1 MYLDLPHLPALTAAG
16 QDSRLAEWVVRE
28 VRSSE
33 MRDVYVAGAGMTRF
47 AKQPDRSLKD
57 LTAEAVNAALKD
69 AGQTVGEV
77 QSCYFGNAVAGSITG
92 QEMLAGQFLLRP
104 LGFGGIPVFNV
115 ENACA
120 SASTAFHLAW
130 QAVATG
136 VHDAVLAVGAE
147 KMTHPDKARSFAA
160 IGGSVDVETTLADRP
175 AGRSFLMD
183 MYAESSLRYMEQTGA
198 TRADFARVVVK
209 NQRHGMLNPAAQYG
223 GELTVEQV
231 LAAREI
237 VWPFTLQMC
246 SPISDGAAAA
256 LLVSGELVPPSSPL
270 VAVLA
275 SVVRSAPAD
284 GVASVTGLA
293 AGAAYEAA
301 GIGPVDLDCAEV
313 HDAAASAELV
323 IYEQLGLAE
332 PGGGAALIR
341 SGQTALGGSLPVN
354 TSGGLLARGHP
365 IGATGLAQIVEA
377 VAQLRGTAGER
388 QVPGARLAL
397 TQNAGGWHGSDNVAS
412 VVHIFGGLAA

>member
-1 MYLDLPHLPALTAAG
+1 M
-16 QDSRLAEWVVRE
+16 
-28 VRSSE
+28 

-47 AKQPDRSLKD
+47 AKQTGRTLKD
-57 LTAEAVNAALKD
+57 LTAEAVTAALKA
-69 AGQTVGEV
+69 AGQPVRDV
-77 QSCYFGNAVAGSITG
+77 QSCYFGNAVAGSMTG

-104 LGFGGIPVFNV
+104 LGLAGIPVFNV

-136 VHDAVLAVGAE
+136 VHDAVLAVAAE

-160 IGGSVDVETTLADRP
+160 IRGFGGVAAAAEKRTPPDRPRSFAAIGGSVDVETVPADPP

-183 MYAESSLRYMEQTGA
+183 MYAGAALRYMERTGT
-198 TRADFARVVVK
+198 TRADLARVVVK
-209 NQRHGMLNPAAQYG
+209 NHRHGQLNPTAQYG

-256 LLVSGELVPPSSPL
+256 LLVSRDLCAPGPA

-275 SVVRSAPAD
+275 SAVRSAPAD
-284 GVASVTGLA
+284 ETTSVTSLA
-293 AGAAYEAA
+293 AAAAYEQA
-301 GIGPVDLDCAEV
+301 GLGPADLHCVEA

-323 IYEQLGLAE
+323 IYEKLGLAA
-332 PGGGAALIR
+332 PGDGAALIR
-341 SGQTALGGSLPVN
+341 NGNTMLGGPRPVN

-365 IGATGLAQIVEA
+365 IGATG
-377 VAQLRGTAGER
+377 
-388 QVPGARLAL
+388 
-397 TQNAGGWHGSDNVAS
+397 
-412 VVHIFGGLAA
+412 

>member
-1 MYLDLPHLPALTAAG
+1 VHVDLHHLPPL
-16 QDSRLAEWVVRE
+16 SVMRE
-28 VRSSE
+28 
-33 MRDVYVAGAGMTRF
+33 VYVAGVGMTRF
-47 AKQPDRSLKD
+47 AKQPGRTLKD
-57 LTAEAVNAALKD
+57 LTAEAVGAALKD
-69 AGQTVGEV
+69 AGQTIEDV
-77 QSCYFGNAVAGSITG
+77 QSCYFGNAVAGSMTG
-92 QEMLAGQFLLRP
+92 QEMLAGQFVLRP
-104 LGFGGIPVFNV
+104 LGLGGIPVFNI

-120 SASTAFHLAW
+120 SAASAFHLAW

-136 VHDAVLAVGAE
+136 VHDVVLAVGAE

-160 IGGSVDVETTLADRP
+160 IGGSVDVETAPADLP
-175 AGRSFLMD
+175 DGRSFLMD
-183 MYAESSLRYMEQTGA
+183 MYADAALRYMERTGT
-198 TRADFARVVVK
+198 TRADLARVVVK
-209 NQRHGMLNPAAQYG
+209 NQRHGKLNPAAQYG

-231 LAAREI
+231 LTAREI

-256 LLVSGELVPPSSPL
+256 LLVGGDLVSSGPS

-275 SVVRSAPAD
+275 SAAATAPAD
-284 GVASVTGLA
+284 GSASVTGLA
-293 AGAAYEAA
+293 AAAAYEQA
-301 GIGPVDLDCAEV
+301 GLGPGDLDCVEV

-341 SGQTALGGSLPVN
+341 NGKTGLSGSLPVN

-377 VAQLRGTAGER
+377 VTQLSGTAGGR
-388 QVPGARLAL
+388 QVPGARIAL

-412 VVHIFGGLAA
+412 VVHIFGRRPA

>member
-1 MYLDLPHLPALTAAG
+1 
-16 QDSRLAEWVVRE
+16 
-28 VRSSE
+28 
-33 MRDVYVAGAGMTRF
+33 MRDVYVAGLGMTRF
-47 AKQPDRSLKD
+47 AKQPGRTLKD
-57 LTAEAVNAALKD
+57 LTAEAVTAALKD
-69 AGQTVGEV
+69 AGQSVEDV
-77 QSCYFGNAVAGSITG
+77 RSCYFGNAVAGSMTG

-104 LGFGGIPVFNV
+104 LGLGEISVFNV

-160 IGGSVDVETTLADRP
+160 IGGSVDVETAPADLP

-183 MYAESSLRYMEQTGA
+183 LYAGAALRYMERTGT
-198 TRADFARVVVK
+198 TRADLARVVVK
-209 NQRHGMLNPAAQYG
+209 NHRHGRLNPAAQYG

-237 VWPFTLQMC
+237 VWPFTLPMC

-256 LLVSGELVPPSSPL
+256 LLVSRDLCPSGPA
-270 VAVLA
+270 VTVLA
-275 SVVRSAPAD
+275 SAARSAPVD
-284 GVASVTGLA
+284 GMTSVTSLA
-293 AGAAYEAA
+293 AAAAYEQA
-301 GIGPVDLDCAEV
+301 GLGPADLHCVEV

-341 SGQTALGGSLPVN
+341 SGNTTLGGSRPVN

-377 VAQLRGTAGER
+377 VAQLRGTAGGR
-388 QVPGARLAL
+388 QVPGARIAL

-412 VVHIFGGLAA
+412 VVHIFERRTA

>member
-1 MYLDLPHLPALTAAG
+1 
-16 QDSRLAEWVVRE
+16 
-28 VRSSE
+28 
-33 MRDVYVAGAGMTRF
+33 MRDVYVAGIGMTRF

-57 LTAEAVNAALKD
+57 LTAEAVNAAMKD
-69 AGQTVGEV
+69 AGRTVGEV

-160 IGGSVDVETTLADRP
+160 IGGSVDVETAPADLP

-183 MYAESSLRYMEQTGA
+183 MYAGAALRYMERTGA
-198 TRADFARVVVK
+198 TRDDLARVVVK
-209 NQRHGMLNPAAQYG
+209 NQRHGKLNPTAQYG

-237 VWPFTLQMC
+237 VWPFTLPMC

-256 LLVSGELVPPSSPL
+256 LVVSRDLCSSASP
-270 VAVLA
+270 VTVLA
-275 SVVRSAPAD
+275 SAARSAPVD
-284 GVASVTGLA
+284 GMASVTSLA
-293 AGAAYEAA
+293 AAAAYEQA
-301 GIGPVDLDCAEV
+301 GLGPADLDCVEV

-332 PGGGAALIR
+332 PGGGPELIR
-341 SGQTALGGSLPVN
+341 SGEVRLGGPRPVN

-377 VAQLRGTAGER
+377 VQQLRGAAGDR
-388 QVPGARLAL
+388 QVPGARVAL
-397 TQNAGGWHGSDNVAS
+397 TQNAGGWHDGDNVAS
-412 VVHIFGGLAA
+412 VVHVFAGR

>member
-1 MYLDLPHLPALTAAG
+1 
-16 QDSRLAEWVVRE
+16 
-28 VRSSE
+28 
-33 MRDVYVAGAGMTRF
+33 MRDVYVAGIGMTRF
-47 AKQPDRSLKD
+47 AKQPGRSLKD
-57 LTAEAVNAALKD
+57 LTAEAVHAAMKD
-69 AGQTVGEV
+69 AGQTADDVR
-77 QSCYFGNAVAGSITG
+77 SCYFGNAVAGSMTG
-92 QEMLAGQFLLRP
+92 QEMLAGQFMLRP

-136 VHDAVLAVGAE
+136 VHGAVLAVGAE

-160 IGGSVDVETTLADRP
+160 IGGSVDVETAPADLP

-209 NQRHGMLNPAAQYG
+209 NQRHGRLNPAAQYG

-256 LLVSGELVPPSSPL
+256 LLVSEEFRPSGSAA
-270 VAVLA
+270 VTVLA
-275 SVVRSAPAD
+275 SVARSAPVD
-284 GVASVTGLA
+284 GATSVTGLA

-301 GIGPVDLDCAEV
+301 GLGPADLHCAEV

-323 IYEQLGLAE
+323 IYEQLALAE

-341 SGQTALGGSLPVN
+341 SGEVALGGPLPVN

-377 VAQLRGTAGER
+377 VLQLRGAAGDR
-388 QVPGARLAL
+388 QVPDARVAL
-397 TQNAGGWHGSDNVAS
+397 TQNAGGWHDRDNVAS
-412 VVHIFGGLAA
+412 VVHIFGRRAA

>member
-1 MYLDLPHLPALTAAG
+1 M
-16 QDSRLAEWVVRE
+16 
-28 VRSSE
+28 
-33 MRDVYVAGAGMTRF
+33 MRDVYVAGVGMTRF
-47 AKQPDRSLKD
+47 AKQPGRTLKD
-57 LTAEAVNAALKD
+57 LTAEAVTATLKD
-69 AGQTVGEV
+69 AGQSVRDV
-77 QSCYFGNAVAGSITG
+77 QSCYFGNAVAGSMTG

-104 LGFGGIPVFNV
+104 LGLAGIPVFNV

-136 VHDAVLAVGAE
+136 VQDAVLAVAAE

-160 IGGSVDVETTLADRP
+160 IGGSVDVETVPADP
-175 AGRSFLMD
+175 PVGRSFLMD
-183 MYAESSLRYMEQTGA
+183 MYAGAALRYMERTGT
-198 TRADFARVVVK
+198 TRADLARVVVK
-209 NQRHGMLNPAAQYG
+209 NHRHGQLNPAAQYG

-237 VWPFTLQMC
+237 VWPFTLPMC

-256 LLVSGELVPPSSPL
+256 LLVSQDLCSPGPA

-275 SVVRSAPAD
+275 SAVRSAPAD
-284 GVASVTGLA
+284 EMTSVTSLA
-293 AGAAYEAA
+293 AVAAYEQA
-301 GIGPVDLDCAEV
+301 GLGPADLHCVEV

-332 PGGGAALIR
+332 PGDGAALIR
-341 SGQTALGGSLPVN
+341 NGNTMLGGPRPVN

-377 VAQLRGTAGER
+377 VAQVRGTAGAR
-388 QVPGARLAL
+388 QVPGARIAL

-412 VVHIFGGLAA
+412 VIHIFGRRAA

>member
-1 MYLDLPHLPALTAAG
+1 M
-16 QDSRLAEWVVRE
+16 
-28 VRSSE
+28 
-33 MRDVYVAGAGMTRF
+33 MRDVYVAGVGMTRF
-47 AKQPDRSLKD
+47 AKQPGRTLKD
-57 LTAEAVNAALKD
+57 LTAEAVTAALKD
-69 AGQTVGEV
+69 AGHAVEDV
-77 QSCYFGNAVAGSITG
+77 RSCYFGNAVAGSMTG

-104 LGFGGIPVFNV
+104 LGLGGIPVFNV

-160 IGGSVDVETTLADRP
+160 IGGSVDVETAPADLP

-183 MYAESSLRYMEQTGA
+183 MYAGAALRYMERTGA
-198 TRADFARVVVK
+198 TRDDLARVVVK
-209 NQRHGMLNPAAQYG
+209 NQRHGKLNPAAQYG

-237 VWPFTLQMC
+237 VWPFTLPMC

-256 LLVSGELVPPSSPL
+256 LLVSRDLCSSASP
-270 VAVLA
+270 VTVLA
-275 SVVRSAPAD
+275 SAARSAPVD
-284 GVASVTGLA
+284 GMASVTSLA
-293 AGAAYEAA
+293 AAAAYEQA
-301 GIGPVDLDCAEV
+301 GLGPADLDCVEV

-332 PGGGAALIR
+332 PGGGPELIR
-341 SGQTALGGSLPVN
+341 SGEVRLGGPRPVN

-377 VAQLRGTAGER
+377 VTQLRGTAGAR
-388 QVPGARLAL
+388 QVRGARIAL

-412 VVHIFGGLAA
+412 VVHIFERRAA

>member
-1 MYLDLPHLPALTAAG
+1 
-16 QDSRLAEWVVRE
+16 
-28 VRSSE
+28 
-33 MRDVYVAGAGMTRF
+33 MRDVYVAGVGMTRF
-47 AKQPDRSLKD
+47 AKQPGRSLKD
-57 LTAEAVNAALKD
+57 LTAEAVNTAMKD
-69 AGQTVGEV
+69 AGQTTGDV
-77 QSCYFGNAVAGSITG
+77 QACYFGNAVAGSMTG

-136 VHDAVLAVGAE
+136 VHDVVLAVGAE
-147 KMTHPDKARSFAA
+147 KMTHPDKDRSFAA
-160 IGGSVDVETTLADRP
+160 IGGSVDVETTPADLP

-223 GELTVEQV
+223 GELTVEQI

-256 LLVSGELVPPSSPL
+256 LLVSDELRLPGAV

-275 SVVRSAPAD
+275 SVVRSAPA
-284 GVASVTGLA
+284 GGGTSVTA
-293 AGAAYEAA
+293 WPRA
-301 GIGPVDLDCAEV
+301 P
-313 HDAAASAELV
+313 
-323 IYEQLGLAE
+323 
-332 PGGGAALIR
+332 P
-341 SGQTALGGSLPVN
+341 TK
-354 TSGGLLARGHP
+354 
-365 IGATGLAQIVEA
+365 
-377 VAQLRGTAGER
+377 R
-388 QVPGARLAL
+388 Q
-397 TQNAGGWHGSDNVAS
+397 GSDPRIWTAPRS
-412 VVHIFGGLAA
+412 TTRPRRPSS

>member
-1 MYLDLPHLPALTAAG
+1 
-16 QDSRLAEWVVRE
+16 
-28 VRSSE
+28 
-33 MRDVYVAGAGMTRF
+33 MRDVYVAGVGMTRF
-47 AKQPDRSLKD
+47 AKQPGRTLKD
-57 LTAEAVNAALKD
+57 LTAEAVTAALKD
-69 AGQTVGEV
+69 AGHAVEDV
-77 QSCYFGNAVAGSITG
+77 RSCYFGNAVAGSMTG

-104 LGFGGIPVFNV
+104 LGLGGIPVFNV

-160 IGGSVDVETTLADRP
+160 IGGSVDVETAPADLP

-183 MYAESSLRYMEQTGA
+183 MYAGAALRYMERTGA
-198 TRADFARVVVK
+198 TRDDLAQVVVK
-209 NQRHGMLNPAAQYG
+209 NQRHGKLNPAAQYG

-237 VWPFTLQMC
+237 VWPFTLPMC

-256 LLVSGELVPPSSPL
+256 LVVSRDLCSSASP
-270 VAVLA
+270 VTVLA
-275 SVVRSAPAD
+275 SAARSAPVD
-284 GVASVTGLA
+284 GMASVTSLA
-293 AGAAYEAA
+293 AAAAYEQA
-301 GIGPVDLDCAEV
+301 GLGPADLDCVEV

-332 PGGGAALIR
+332 PGGGPELIR
-341 SGQTALGGSLPVN
+341 SGEVRLGGPRPVN

-377 VAQLRGTAGER
+377 VTQLRGTAGAR
-388 QVPGARLAL
+388 QVRGARIAL

-412 VVHIFGGLAA
+412 VVHIFERRAA

>member
-1 MYLDLPHLPALTAAG
+1 
-16 QDSRLAEWVVRE
+16 
-28 VRSSE
+28 
-33 MRDVYVAGAGMTRF
+33 MRDVYVAGVGMTRF
-47 AKQPDRSLKD
+47 AKQPGRSLKD
-57 LTAEAVNAALKD
+57 LTAEAVNTAMKD
-69 AGQTVGEV
+69 AGQTTGDV
-77 QSCYFGNAVAGSITG
+77 QACYFGNAVAGSMTG

-160 IGGSVDVETTLADRP
+160 IGGSVDVETMPADLP

-198 TRADFARVVVK
+198 TRTDFARVVVK

-223 GELTVEQV
+223 GELTVEQI

-256 LLVSGELVPPSSPL
+256 LLVSDELRLPGAV

-275 SVVRSAPAD
+275 SVLRSAPAD
-284 GVASVTGLA
+284 GGASVTGLA

-301 GIGPVDLDCAEV
+301 GLGPADLDCAEV

-332 PGGGAALIR
+332 LGGGAALIR

-377 VAQLRGTAGER
+377 VVQLRGTAGDR
-388 QVPGARLAL
+388 QVPAARFAL
-397 TQNAGGWHGSDNVAS
+397 TQNAGGWHGTDNVAS
-412 VVHIFGGLAA
+412 VVNIFGRRAA

>member
-1 MYLDLPHLPALTAAG
+1 
-16 QDSRLAEWVVRE
+16 
-28 VRSSE
+28 
-33 MRDVYVAGAGMTRF
+33 MRDVYVAGIGMTRF
-47 AKQPDRSLKD
+47 AKQPGRSLKD
-57 LTAEAVNAALKD
+57 LTAEAVTATLKD
-69 AGQTVGEV
+69 AGQTAGDVP
-77 QSCYFGNAVAGSITG
+77 SCYFGNAVAGSMTG

-136 VHDAVLAVGAE
+136 VHDAVLAVAAE

-160 IGGSVDVETTLADRP
+160 IGGSVDVESAPADRP
-175 AGRSFLMD
+175 ARSFLMD

-223 GELTVEQV
+223 AELTIEQV
-231 LAAREI
+231 LAGREI

-256 LLVSGELVPPSSPL
+256 LLVSEEFRPPGGAA

-284 GVASVTGLA
+284 GRMSVTGLA

-301 GIGPVDLDCAEV
+301 GLGPADLDCVEV

-323 IYEQLGLAE
+323 IYEQLGLAG

-377 VAQLRGTAGER
+377 VLQLRGAAGDR
-388 QVPGARLAL
+388 QVPGARVAL
-397 TQNAGGWHGSDNVAS
+397 TQNAGGWHDGDNVAS
-412 VVHIFGGLAA
+412 VVHVFAGR

>member
-1 MYLDLPHLPALTAAG
+1 
-16 QDSRLAEWVVRE
+16 
-28 VRSSE
+28 
-33 MRDVYVAGAGMTRF
+33 MRDVYVAGIGMTRF
-47 AKQPDRSLKD
+47 AKQPGRSLKD
-57 LTAEAVNAALKD
+57 LTAEAVNAVLKD
-69 AGQTVGEV
+69 SGLALGDV
-77 QSCYFGNAVAGSITG
+77 QSCYFGNAVAGSMTG

-104 LGFGGIPVFNV
+104 LGLGGIPVFNV

-130 QAVATG
+130 QAVACG
-136 VHDAVLAVGAE
+136 VHDAALAVAAE

-160 IGGSVDVETTLADRP
+160 IGGSVDVETVPADLP

-183 MYAESSLRYMEQTGA
+183 MYAGAALSYMERTAA
-198 TRADFARVVVK
+198 TREDLAQVVVK
-209 NQRHGMLNPAAQYG
+209 NQRHGKLNPAAQYG
-223 GELTVEQV
+223 GDLTVEQV

-256 LLVSGELVPPSSPL
+256 LLVSADLRPVGPAVT
-270 VAVLA
+270 VLA
-275 SVVRSAPAD
+275 SAARSAPAD
-284 GVASVTGLA
+284 AGASVTGLA
-293 AGAAYEAA
+293 AAAAYEQA
-301 GIGPVDLDCAEV
+301 GLGPADLDCVEV

-332 PGGGAALIR
+332 PGGGPALLR
-341 SGQTALGGSLPVN
+341 SGRTELGGLLPVN

-377 VAQLRGTAGER
+377 VAQVRGSAGGR
-388 QVPGARLAL
+388 QVPGARIAL

-412 VVHIFGGLAA
+412 VVHIFGGRAA